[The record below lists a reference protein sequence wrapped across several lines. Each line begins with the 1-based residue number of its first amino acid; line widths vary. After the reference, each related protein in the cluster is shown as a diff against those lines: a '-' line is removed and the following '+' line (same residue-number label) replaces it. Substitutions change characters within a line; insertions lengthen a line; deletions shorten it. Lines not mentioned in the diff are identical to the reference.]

1 MYLMAGEEQ
10 FWLERFSL
18 KQSAWFW
25 VLEIGPG
32 EEWTLKEQG
41 AEDSRGELQPGPRK
55 AGKVQVQSQIHSAI
69 ESKHW
74 RGDQKPEKRAP
85 NQNLDLT
92 KRWVKRT
99 GQIKVVFAI
108 VKIPG
113 MFLVTS
119 HGLQLGY
126 TSPGHAVDYA
136 VLTYK
141 MEWTIR
147 QRG

>member
-10 FWLERFSL
+10 FWLEQFSI

-25 VLEIGPG
+25 DLEARPE
-32 EEWTLKEQG
+32 EEWILKEQG

-55 AGKVQVQSQIHSAI
+55 VGKMQAQSQMYSALK
-69 ESKHW
+69 SKHW
-74 RGDQKPEKRAP
+74 RGKQKPEKSAP
-85 NQNLDLT
+85 NQNLDPT
-92 KRWVKRT
+92 TRWVKRT

-113 MFLVTS
+113 MFLVIS
-119 HGLQLGY
+119 HGLQPGY
-126 TSPGHAVDYA
+126 TLGHAGDYA

-141 MEWTIR
+141 IEWNIG